1 MKRTIK
7 ILGIILLALLILIT
21 FHTLNSLYPNNI
33 IQRILNG
40 VSLVLTPVLIA
51 AVLSY
56 LFNPFTEW
64 LIVKRKIKVTYA
76 FVLTIILLI
85 ISIAAVSYFVIVFFI
100 DQGKAVFNAITK
112 TGFWDTV
119 RDWFSDNNIESVYN
133 YIENFIVN
141 YDYQGLLMRGGSV
154 VSAIGQ
160 VIATIILVP
169 IFLWHILRQKEHFLD
184 KVTNN
189 LPSAWQEHIIPI
201 AHKSNA
207 IVAGYFKS
215 KIISIIYLFAMFA
228 VLYFVL
234 GMPFGYLIFFAAL
247 IALLDIIPYIGPT
260 VGLTVPV
267 IYIFAAGGADLF
279 YSEALHINAITA
291 NVILLLVNF
300 AIQLFQGNY
309 VVPKLAGKQMDIHP
323 ALILVFML
331 FFGSILGVWG
341 VILSIP
347 LGGIIIVIWNH
358 FKGRGLLDDNEKI
371 RTSRR

>member
-169 IFLWHILRQKEHFLD
+169 IFLWHILKQKEHFLD

-371 RTSRR
+371 RTS

>member
-133 YIENFIVN
+133 YIEDFIVN

-169 IFLWHILRQKEHFLD
+169 IFLWHILKQKEHFLD

-267 IYIFAAGGADLF
+267 IYIFAAGGVDLF

-371 RTSRR
+371 RTS